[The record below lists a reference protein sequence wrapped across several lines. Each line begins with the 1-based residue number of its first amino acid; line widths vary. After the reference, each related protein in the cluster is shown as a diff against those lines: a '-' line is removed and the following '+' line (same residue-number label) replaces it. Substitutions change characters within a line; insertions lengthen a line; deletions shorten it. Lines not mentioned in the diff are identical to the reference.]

1 MVLKILIAA
10 AAVVV
15 LFVIVVASRPSAF
28 HVERSVTIDAPPEA
42 AFARVNDFRAWGAWS
57 PYEKLDPQLKR
68 TFAGAPSGVGAVYS
82 WVGNDKVGEGRMTIE
97 ESDKPSRVALKLEL
111 LRPCNTTNAVTFTF
125 TPSPEGTK
133 VTWAMDAQGNFFAKA
148 ASLFLDMD
156 KLVGGDFERGLA
168 ALKAVAES
176 GSKAPAETA
185 TAAK

>member
-1 MVLKILIAA
+1 MVRKILLGVAA
-10 AAVVV
+10 AVV
-15 LFVIVVASRPSAF
+15 LFVIVVTTRPSAF

-68 TFAGAPSGVGAVYS
+68 TFEGAPSGAGAVYS

-125 TPSPEGTK
+125 APSPEGTK
-133 VTWAMDAQGNFFAKA
+133 VTWAMDGQCNFFAKA
-148 ASLFLDMD
+148 ASLFLDLD
-156 KLVGGDFERGLA
+156 KLVGADFERGLA
-168 ALKAVAES
+168 ALKAESES
-176 GSKAPAETA
+176 GSKAAET